1 MAMTRTPQPRPKAA
15 ASEPERPPVRWGTSS
30 ATFYARLEDE
40 CVLVYFLEAADAPL
54 CGRLVG
60 VDQYDIFLEV
70 EGVTWL
76 IAKHAIRSV
85 RPNVSTETIAAQ

>member
-1 MAMTRTPQPRPKAA
+1 M
-15 ASEPERPPVRWGTSS
+15 
-30 ATFYARLEDE
+30 
-40 CVLVYFLEAADAPL
+40 VYFLEAAGAPL

-60 VDQYDIFLEV
+60 VDQYDIFIEA

-85 RPNVSTETIAAQ
+85 RPHVSIETVAAQ